1 LDQAD
6 ALGRMINGPQGK
18 ALADSLNVS
27 QEELRARYLADPQ
40 GVGTMIQ
47 NLAAPAETTKNYN
60 QARALMKAQGMTDAQ
75 VNAVMPPEMLALG
88 GVSDP
93 GYREF
98 ALARTRAIQSGQA
111 LPPEL
116 QDYPTYQASKAAR
129 VKLSSDNAADLSDAQ
144 GKLAPLNQRI
154 DETNTI
160 VDRIKAN
167 PKLDAALTYLT
178 TTGGIGADKA
188 AKSGLIDP
196 QTYQA
201 IQDIQ
206 QLSGQVYGEGFSSTG
221 SKRTQQE
228 VAAIVS
234 GLSQLKATGMSGQ
247 DYIDKA
253 LNPLQSH
260 MQRAKG
266 NAFGAAGSLDD
277 MPKNLRGLVD
287 LVYLPGG
294 RLYSGSG
301 GDWAKDLELS
311 ASDAAQARDL
321 IAKGEPRERVRAHI
335 LEAGKRPPAWL

>member
-1 LDQAD
+1 
-6 ALGRMINGPQGK
+6 
-18 ALADSLNVS
+18 
-27 QEELRARYLADPQ
+27 
-40 GVGTMIQ
+40 
-47 NLAAPAETTKNYN
+47 
-60 QARALMKAQGMTDAQ
+60 MTDEQ
-75 VNAVMPPEMLALG
+75 INAVMPPEMLALG

-98 ALARTRAIQSGQA
+98 VLARTRAIQNGQA

-116 QDYPTYQASKAAR
+116 QDYPTYQASKAAKA
-129 VKLSSDNAADLSDAQ
+129 KLATDNAADLSDAQ

-154 DETNTI
+154 DETNTV
-160 VDRIKAN
+160 VDRIKSN

-178 TTGGIGADKA
+178 TTGGAGAAAA
-188 AKSGLIDP
+188 AKSGMIDR

-234 GLSQLKATGMSGQ
+234 GLRQLKATGMSAQ
-247 DYIDKA
+247 DYIDQA

-260 MQRAKG
+260 LQRGKA

-277 MPKNLRGLVD
+277 LSPELHMKVD
-287 LVYLPGG
+287 PIYLPGG
-294 RLYSGSG
+294 RLYAGAGGEWARPIDVSDPKELARLQKGQAYRIKSGPYAG
-301 GDWAKDLELS
+301 VHWVGFKD
-311 ASDAAQARDL
+311 D
-321 IAKGEPRERVRAHI
+321 GTPT
-335 LEAGKRPPAWL
+335 P